1 MKPQNVL
8 IGSNGRIKL
17 CDFGFARAMS
27 TNTIVL
33 TSIKGT
39 PLYMS
44 PELVKEQP
52 YDATSDLWSLG
63 VILYELYI
71 GQPPFYTNSIYSLIN
86 QIVKDSVKY
95 PTDISRDFKSFL
107 QGLLQKNP
115 LKRLT
120 WPHLLSHPFVKE
132 TEADRDHSRQERTHY
147 ASCGGQGGPRV
158 RLESIMGA
166 KNDKESMFSTLN
178 IRQGQIDVTNVN
190 NANNN
195 ESNSHLP
202 HAQSAVRSAAR
213 AREERQEWRD
223 QAAMRRAEIEAQRK
237 VEKLKVQRAE
247 EEEVRRKQAKEDEIR
262 KYKTV
267 ADTIAL
273 QAEMDAASLRSEE
286 KSISSY
292 ISSASPGTKVRRAWD
307 DDRNDFNSNSDN
319 ISRTS
324 SNNVSPSPSAANRM
338 ESKAA
343 PFMPSLVDSKNP
355 NVTLPP
361 KRVISTAATS
371 IATAA
376 VHVPSPVEVRPGMY
390 IGDQGQNQDQNQ
402 DQNHDYD
409 TNIHGNNSKAQ
420 TNNKSQQDL
429 RNNVMDENYSDDNI
443 SESNNSQSHSDN
455 DNDSDSESS
464 PRVNNLSGAS
474 GPYDAYAA
482 SSSDFEQESVMIND
496 VGVDCIIAESKK
508 QSSYRKLYDSYSISR
523 EHSEECSRE
532 YSRDIDHSEEKGR
545 GEVTSILEYS
555 DRKRSDSSDAD
566 YSSRSARPGADD
578 GDEKEYSICKEI
590 KGLSKSDLL
599 FWQKAHTSATHTGE
613 GSWTSDEFTDLV
625 SSDIYISSF
634 GRLIAQVLLVDGYS
648 RDALLLLDHVKTS
661 SALKLAVFILKKA
674 VDISQPND
682 ENGQRNRP
690 SCLSLTHLISQQVS
704 DLLRIG
710 THILSL
716 LSAPQ
721 PQSNSSNVSLH
732 LRSTSQWCTVLTN
745 IISLLSTL
753 SSTALKEL
761 STADSW
767 CVVALFTDILKCR
780 KRTIPKK
787 NNNEQANGS
796 SKYNNPKN
804 DIATVAFLLPEQQ
817 HLVLHLLCTTIRGV
831 KSFLCSTATA
841 AAAANGLP
849 QSITLSEAL
858 NMLLAQQLPTILIEC
873 FNLGSVDR
881 SFEEFNYL
889 SSSDFIDVSGS
900 RALEV
905 EVEVEVDWRIL
916 DAEICIT
923 LSHFI
928 NSSASIPSN
937 VSTDSSI
944 LETPLVHM
952 LRGKVAKGKDI
963 STDSNARTVF
973 VNQRRIANLL
983 CEKLLADNDSIA
995 GGRPVS
1001 RILHMLS
1008 MVCRIVPKTDNT
1020 YRQAESESSSSM

>member
-166 KNDKESMFSTLN
+166 KNDKETMFSTLN
-178 IRQGQIDVTNVN
+178 IKQGQIDTTNIN
-190 NANNN
+190 NGNNN
-195 ESNSHLP
+195 DSNSHLP
-202 HAQSAVRSAAR
+202 HAQSAVRSAIR

-237 VEKLKVQRAE
+237 VEKLQVQTAE
-247 EEEVRRKQAKEDEIR
+247 EEADRRREAKEDEIK

-267 ADTIAL
+267 ADALAL
-273 QAEMDAASLRSEE
+273 QAEMDAASFRSEE
-286 KSISSY
+286 KSTTSYNSS
-292 ISSASPGTKVRRAWD
+292 SSPGTKVRRAWD
-307 DDRNDFNSNSDN
+307 DDRNDFNNNS

-324 SNNVSPSPSAANRM
+324 SNNVSPTPSAANRM

-343 PFMPSLVDSKNP
+343 PFMPSPAASKNQS
-355 NVTLPP
+355 VSLLP
-361 KRVISTAATS
+361 KRVVTTATTSIVTAA
-371 IATAA
+371 
-376 VHVPSPVEVRPGMY
+376 VPSPVEVRSSMY
-390 IGDQGQNQDQNQ
+390 IRNQGQTRDNN
-402 DQNHDYD
+402 
-409 TNIHGNNSKAQ
+409 TNIHGNNDS
-420 TNNKSQQDL
+420 L
-429 RNNVMDENYSDDNI
+429 DEKYSDDDNI
-443 SESNNSQSHSDN
+443 SESNNSHSHNDN
-455 DNDSDSESS
+455 DNDSDNDSDGS

-482 SSSDFEQESVMIND
+482 SSSDFEQESVMIDD
-496 VGVDCIIAESKK
+496 VAVDRTIAESKN
-508 QSSYRKLYDSYSISR
+508 QSSHRKLYDNFSNSR

-532 YSRDIDHSEEKGR
+532 YSRDIDHSEDKGR
-545 GEVTSILEYS
+545 SGVTSILEYS
-555 DRKRSDSSDAD
+555 DRKLRDSSDSD
-566 YSSRSARPGADD
+566 YLSRNALGGANDINI
-578 GDEKEYSICKEI
+578 KEEDSVCKEI
-590 KGLSKSDLL
+590 NGLPKSDIL

-613 GSWTSDEFTDLV
+613 GSWTSDDFSDLL
-625 SSDIYISSF
+625 SSEIYISSLE
-634 GRLIAQVLLVDGYS
+634 RLIAQVLLVDGYS
-648 RDALLLLDHVKTS
+648 RDALLLLDHIKTS
-661 SALKLAVFILKKA
+661 SALKLAVSLLKKA
-674 VDISQPND
+674 VDITLSNEEIEQI
-682 ENGQRNRP
+682 NRP
-690 SCLSLTHLISQQVS
+690 SCLSLIPFISEHVTG
-704 DLLRIG
+704 LLRSG

-721 PQSNSSNVSLH
+721 PQNNSSNISLYV
-732 LRSTSQWCTVLTN
+732 RSTSQWCAVLTN
-745 IISLLSTL
+745 VSLLL
-753 SSTALKEL
+753 SSLSSVMGL

-780 KRTIPKK
+780 KRRIPKK
-787 NNNEQANGS
+787 NNNEQADD
-796 SKYNNPKN
+796 KYNNRKN
-804 DIATVAFLLPEQQ
+804 DITAAAFLLPEQQ
-817 HLVLHLLCTTIRGV
+817 HLALHLLCSTIRGV
-831 KSFLCSTATA
+831 KSFLCNT
-841 AAAANGLP
+841 ANGLP
-849 QSITLSEAL
+849 QSITLTEAL
-858 NMLLAQQLPTILIEC
+858 NMLLAQQLPAILIEC

-881 SFEEFNYL
+881 SFVEFKYL
-889 SSSDFIDVSGS
+889 SSFDTIDDSGN
-900 RALEV
+900 RADID
-905 EVEVEVDWRIL
+905 VEVEVDWRIL

-928 NSSASIPSN
+928 NSAALVPSN

-944 LETPLVHM
+944 LETPLVRM
-952 LRGKVAKGKDI
+952 LRGKVTKGKDV
-963 STDSNARTVF
+963 STDRTARAVF
-973 VNQRRIANLL
+973 VNQRRIANLI
-983 CEKLLADNDSIA
+983 CEKLLVDSDSIA
-995 GGRPVS
+995 GGRPLS

-1008 MVCRIVPKTDNT
+1008 IVCRIVPKTDSSHK
-1020 YRQAESESSSSM
+1020 QAKSYLSM